1 MKQRRIFA
9 ASLIALC
16 ACLCLA
22 ACGGKAS
29 GYELLES
36 GECIVA
42 VKASETNEQVS
53 LFDVLLRLREE
64 GEIEFTYSDSEYG
77 AYILSVNGYTPD
89 VSKNE
94 YWAVYT
100 TLGEYKE
107 VSYSSAEYGTYDY
120 NGTACASAS
129 YGVSGL
135 PMVEGNVYLLAI
147 GTY

>member
-1 MKQRRIFA
+1 MKQRRILA
-9 ASLIALC
+9 AFLLAVS

-36 GECIVA
+36 GERIVA